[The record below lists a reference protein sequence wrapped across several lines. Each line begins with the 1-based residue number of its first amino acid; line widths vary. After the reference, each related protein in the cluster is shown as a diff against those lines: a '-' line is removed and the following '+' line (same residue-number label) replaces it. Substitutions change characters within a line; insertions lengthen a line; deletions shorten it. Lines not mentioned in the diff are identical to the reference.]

1 MPEVRRILLEAKD
14 RVAASDPGLGRL
26 RQALSATLSVGTALP
41 VQLLVAHLLGWSG
54 QVAFATTM
62 FGAVVAMLGSNAL
75 VAKRRGAAVRTAA
88 YFPLAVAVGL
98 VPATLAGG
106 HRLLQVIGFAVALFL
121 AVWVRR
127 FGTDFFFYGFM
138 AWMGF
143 FFATFLQATWGLV
156 PELLVA
162 AVVSTAW
169 VVLLTT
175 TVLRSDPQRVLH
187 STLGACFARGRAVA
201 RECVDLLEA
210 RDAGPRTQQRALR
223 SLSGQQAGLAET
235 ALLAEAWSAEPDAL
249 PAGWSAA
256 ALRRRTLEM
265 QQAVER
271 FAGAA
276 VALRGA
282 SKELVA
288 EARRAVDHLA
298 RRRDLAAAVASE
310 RLDRLADAARE
321 AGDDDW
327 WPARHLA
334 YGVREFLRF
343 DAAVDDPPEVDP
355 GEDEFEAAV
364 GLVFGNL
371 PGAPSVARDVPVRA
385 GRWNPVGR
393 LSMTSRQAVQV
404 MLAGILAI
412 ALGTLLSPTRYYW
425 AVIAAFVTF
434 TGTGTRTE
442 TFLKGSAR
450 IAGTLVGLVAAVLL
464 AHVTAGH
471 DVAVFATILASIFL
485 AFYLVKVSY
494 AAMTFFITI
503 LLGQLYTVL
512 GSFSDQLLELRL
524 GETAVGAVVGVLVA
538 MVIAPLSTRDT
549 VQSARDELLEA
560 LRELLEGVA
569 AYAGGARVDLDALTR
584 ALDDRARRI
593 ALVARPLT
601 RPLVLGHSPRRTR
614 RRLGLYVTAVTQARA
629 LVVALQRRPVTHPES
644 PWPPPAPSPR
654 RSAHS
659 CPPRSAPPRPP
670 PRTHCG
676 AVTSRC
682 SATTAPPATRT
693 PSSGTCTTSA
703 ARSPSSRRPVSGCP
717 AGSAFT
723 DCPRPSRRAGC
734 PLSRCGAGRSL
745 VGASGER
752 AGRGAVRQW

>member
-1 MPEVRRILLEAKD
+1 VPDLRRNLLEAKD

-26 RQALSATLSVGTALP
+26 KQALSATCAVGTALP
-41 VQLLVAHLLGWSG
+41 VQLLVARLVGWSG
-54 QVAFATTM
+54 QMAFAATM

-75 VAKRRGAAVRTAA
+75 VAKGRLAAARTAA
-88 YFPLAVAVGL
+88 FFPLAVAIGL
-98 VPATLAGG
+98 VPATLTGG
-106 HRLLQVIGFAVALFL
+106 HRLLQVIGFALALFI

-143 FFATFLQATWGLV
+143 FFATFLQATWALV

-162 AVVSTAW
+162 SVVSTAW
-169 VVLLTT
+169 VWLLIS
-175 TVLRSDPQRVLH
+175 TVFHTDPQRVLN

-201 RECVDLLEA
+201 RECADLLEA
-210 RDAGPRTQQRALR
+210 RDAGPRAQRRALR
-223 SLSGQQAGLAET
+223 SLAARQAGLAET

-249 PAGWSAA
+249 PDGWSAA
-256 ALRRRTLEM
+256 ALRRRMLEM

-276 VALRGA
+276 VALQGA
-282 SKELVA
+282 TEALA
-288 EARRAVDHLA
+288 DEARRTVDHLA
-298 RRRDLAAAVASE
+298 RRRDLAAIAASE
-310 RLDRLADAARE
+310 RLDRAVDIARE
-321 AGDDDW
+321 SGDEGW

-343 DAAVDDPPEVDP
+343 DAAVDDPPELDP
-355 GEDEFEAAV
+355 GEEEFEATAA
-364 GLVFGNL
+364 LVFGNL
-371 PGAPSVARDVPVRA
+371 PGAPAVARDVPVRA
-385 GRWNPVGR
+385 AGWNPIGR

-404 MLAGILAI
+404 MLAGVLAI

-442 TFLKGSAR
+442 TFLKGSSR
-450 IAGTLVGLVAAVLL
+450 IVGTLLGLVAAVLL

-485 AFYLVKVSY
+485 AYYLVKVSY

-512 GSFSDQLLELRL
+512 GTFSDQLLELRL
-524 GETAVGAVVGVLVA
+524 GETAVGAVVGVMVA
-538 MVIAPLSTRDT
+538 MVFAPLSTRDT
-549 VQSARDELLEA
+549 VRSARDELLEA
-560 LRELLEGVA
+560 LRDLLEGVGT
-569 AYAGGARVDLDALTR
+569 YAGGGSVDLDALTR

-629 LVVALQRRPVTHPES
+629 LVVALQRRPVTHPEVTVAAACALAEAVGALLPTS
-644 PWPPPAPSPR
+644 IGAAAPAAEDPLR
-654 RSAHS
+654 RSDVALFRDH
-659 CPPRSAPPRPP
+659 
-670 PRTHCG
+670 
-676 AVTSRC
+676 
-682 SATTAPPATRT
+682 
-693 PSSGTCTTSA
+693 
-703 ARSPSSRRPVSGCP
+703 
-717 AGSAFT
+717 GSARDEDPVIRHLHHLGGT
-723 DCPRPSRRAGC
+723 LTELAETGVGLP
-734 PLSRCGAGRSL
+734 
-745 VGASGER
+745 VGASV
-752 AGRGAVRQW
+752 RG